1 MKFRILVSVAA
12 LAAALQLAAPSRAQ
26 QPAPDPPSPSR
37 AQPVVQVG
45 GDVRVADGDRV
56 EDVVVIRGD
65 AVVAGHVEGDLVGL
79 FSAVRLSST
88 AEVDGEVVVVGGAIS
103 VEPGARVGGDLVLVG
118 GSYALPDGFTVG
130 GERVL
135 IGVAPDW
142 PLFGAL
148 LDWFSEGPLL
158 GRLIVPGLA
167 WIWMCAALL
176 LAAFL
181 LVQLV
186 FEDAVR
192 TCAGEL
198 ASKPLTALLA
208 GLLAVLLIGPLAFAL
223 ATSVVGLPVV
233 PVLLLAF
240 LFAGFFGHAAV
251 ARWIGSAVL
260 EESSPGD
267 RLQAAR
273 SLSIGFAVLCLAY
286 ALPVL
291 GLAAWTLAGVLG
303 LGAVTATSFRALRAE
318 HRRPPRP
325 PDPAMGAA
333 EVSGPEEDSG
343 AASAGAPA
351 ELPAAA
357 PVRAGFSRRL
367 GSVLLDA
374 ALLVLICG
382 LLSPGWQIAVLIALG
397 YHIGLWSWIS
407 TTVGGIICRVRVVR
421 GDGGALQF
429 ADAMVRGLACIF
441 SVAVAGL
448 GWFWCLWDE
457 QGQGWHDRIAGTYV
471 VRSADQQPAPPY
483 R

>member
-1 MKFRILVSVAA
+1 MKFRILVLVAA

-26 QPAPDPPSPSR
+26 QPALDPPPPPRS
-37 AQPVVQVG
+37 QPEFQLG
-45 GDVRVADGDRV
+45 GEVRVAAGDRV
-56 EDVVVIRGD
+56 GDAVIIFGD
-65 AVVAGHVEGDLVGL
+65 AVVAGRVEGDLVAVA
-79 FSAVRLSST
+79 STVRLTST
-88 AEVDGEVVVVGGAIS
+88 AEVDGEVVAVGGATS
-103 VEPGARVGGDLVLVG
+103 VELGARVRGDLVLVG
-118 GSYALPDGFTVG
+118 GSYDLPDGFTVG

-135 IGVAPDW
+135 VGVASEW
-142 PLFGAL
+142 TL
-148 LDWFSEGPLL
+148 LVSLLRWFSEGLL
-158 GRLIVPGLA
+158 QGRLIVPGLA
-167 WIWMCAALL
+167 WVWMFVALL

-186 FEDAVR
+186 FGGAVR
-192 TCAGEL
+192 SCAGQL

-208 GLLAVLLIGPLAFAL
+208 GLLAVVLIGPLAFLL
-223 ATSVVGLPVV
+223 AISVIGLPLI

-251 ARWIGSAVL
+251 ARWIGSAVV

-318 HRRPPRP
+318 TRRPPRP
-325 PDPAMGAA
+325 LAQAIPAAA
-333 EVSGPEEDSG
+333 GSGPEEDSG
-343 AASAGAPA
+343 AAPEGAAVEP
-351 ELPAAA
+351 PAAA
-357 PVRAGFSRRL
+357 PVRASFSRRL

-374 ALLVLICG
+374 VLLALICG
-382 LLSPGWQIAVLIALG
+382 LASTGWQLAVLFVLA

-421 GDGGALQF
+421 ADGGALQF
-429 ADAMVRGLACIF
+429 ADAMVRGLACVF
-441 SVAVAGL
+441 SAAVAGL

-471 VRSADQQPAPPY
+471 VRSVDEQQAPPY